1 MRHTSWTPDEDAP
14 FDPLGPEGRTRSGSR
29 HATLVGIG
37 TGIFAG
43 LLVAAGAV
51 WVTQGSFAFGVSEPR
66 VVERPTRDLA
76 LAAAGTTVTEIA
88 LVVSSGALELE
99 PNRIYLTS
107 LSIEGAPFATAGTAQ
122 QASAS
127 ANMAP
132 PNLAAQI
139 ARAVP
144 LPQANPLPN
153 RSPQLAA
160 VDGIRALQQLDQGGA
175 PLPLRNPL
183 VREQRLAYASLPDPS
198 APLVDTP
205 AAPGAPAATDTPPA
219 SDGEVA
225 LPTPGSGYA
234 VYDIKG
240 KVVYMPNGDK
250 LEAHSGYGELMDD
263 PRHVAKRMVGA
274 TPPNTYSLTMRES
287 LFHGVE
293 AVRLNP
299 VGTGKMYGRAGILA
313 HTYMLGPRG
322 DSNGCISFKDY
333 EKFLTAFKR
342 GDVKKIVVV
351 TQLGNAPKEENFLM
365 SWLKPR

>member
-1 MRHTSWTPDEDAP
+1 MRHKSWTSDEDAT
-14 FDPLGPEGRTRSGSR
+14 FDPLGPEGRPRSGSR

-66 VVERPTRDLA
+66 VVERPVRELS
-76 LAAAGTTVTEIA
+76 LAAAGATVTEVSLI
-88 LVVSSGALELE
+88 VSSGALELE
-99 PNRIYLTS
+99 PDRIYLTS
-107 LSIEGAPFATAGTAQ
+107 LSIEGAPFATANVAQ

-127 ANMAP
+127 APVNMGTP
-132 PNLAAQI
+132 LA
-139 ARAVP
+139 RNVP
-144 LPQANPLPN
+144 LPLANPLPN
-153 RSPQLAA
+153 RIPQMAA
-160 VDGIRALQQLDQGGA
+160 GDGIRALQQLDQGGA
-175 PLPLRNPL
+175 PLPQRNPL

-205 AAPGAPAATDTPPA
+205 AAPSAPAATDTPPA
-219 SDGEVA
+219 SDDEVA

-234 VYDIKG
+234 IYDIKG

-250 LEAHSGYGELMDD
+250 LEAHSGYGELLDD

-342 GDVKKIVVV
+342 GEVKKIVVV
-351 TQLGNAPKEENFLM
+351 AQLANAPKEENFLM
-365 SWLKPR
+365 SFLKPR